1 MATTQSPQSIAEGR
15 QPKNFDER
23 DAILLERIAG
33 QLVRYGQRV
42 GVTPEEMISLLDS
55 GVSIKDLFALLAS
68 KSSGAA

>member
-1 MATTQSPQSIAEGR
+1 MATLQSLQSIADGS

-23 DAILLERIAG
+23 DAILLERIAE

-55 GVSIKDLFALLAS
+55 GISIKDLFALLAS
-68 KSSGAA
+68 KSLGAA